1 MNIWLEDIG
10 KNYDENWIFRHVNY
24 IFKAGG
30 KYAVFGSNGSGKST
44 LLKIIAGYGIPTEGK
59 LTYEGIA
66 NDEIFKNIAIAAP
79 YLDVYEELSLVELVN
94 FQRKFKPF
102 HNVIQE
108 QSIEEIF
115 QLKGV
120 RDQKI
125 QSYSSGMKQRVKLG
139 LAILSDVPVL
149 LLDEPSTN
157 LDESGIEWYSKLIDR
172 FTEDKT
178 VIICSNAIK
187 AEYQFC
193 EESLDIEDFKKEK

>member
-10 KNYDENWIFRHVNY
+10 KNYDGNWIFRHVNY
-24 IFKAGG
+24 IFKSGG
-30 KYAVFGSNGSGKST
+30 KYAIFGSNGSGKST
-44 LLKIIAGYGIPTEGK
+44 LLKIVAGYGIPTEGE
-59 LTYEGIA
+59 LTYEGIDA
-66 NDEIFKNIAIAAP
+66 SKIFENIAIAAP
-79 YLDVYEELSLVELVN
+79 YMDVYEELSLVELVN

-102 HNVIQE
+102 HDIIKE

-125 QSYSSGMKQRVKLG
+125 KSFSSGMKQRVKLG

-157 LDESGIEWYSKLIDR
+157 LDERGIEWYTKLMER
-172 FTEDKT
+172 FTENKT

-193 EESLDIEDFKKEK
+193 EESLDIEDFKKKK